1 MKKLMLNYIIDE
13 TKSNLRLYRVEILT
27 PFLGLHESGETM
39 IRMKPDS
46 KHGFYIYGEIFSYK
60 TTIRNCTTCTTFA
73 QSGVNF

>member
-27 PFLGLHESGETM
+27 PFLGLHESDETM

-46 KHGFYIYGEIFSYK
+46 KHGFYIYGEIFCRIQWHILTLVY
-60 TTIRNCTTCTTFA
+60 
-73 QSGVNF
+73 QSI